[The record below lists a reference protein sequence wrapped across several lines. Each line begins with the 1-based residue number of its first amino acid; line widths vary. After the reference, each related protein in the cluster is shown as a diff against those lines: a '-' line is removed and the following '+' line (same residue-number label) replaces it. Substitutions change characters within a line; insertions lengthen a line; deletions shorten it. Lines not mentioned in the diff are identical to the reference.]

1 MPWGA
6 RLLSL
11 WPGLA
16 RLWLRGESSSLALA
30 ISFSVLLNLVLISSL
45 IWPEYL
51 GSQFPLIAWP
61 ILALVWI
68 LSCWNS
74 LRVLPQ
80 LLDVGKKVSP
90 GDDNRI
96 DTLFIQAQRE
106 YLKGNW
112 IEARTMLEHRL
123 KFRPRDAES
132 RLLLASVL
140 RQSQRYPAALENLTV
155 LLGIDESRPWHFE
168 IEREQQIIHEL
179 MQSDEPEVHSV
190 RQLQVSPDDSI
201 LAMDPQIN
209 QIDDLSETPSKGE
222 TEETQRQR
230 RAA

>member
-16 RLWLRGESSSLALA
+16 RLWLRGDSSSLALA
-30 ISFSVLLNLVLISSL
+30 ISFSVLLNLALISSL
-45 IWPEYL
+45 IWPDYL

-61 ILALVWI
+61 VLALVWI

-74 LRVLPQ
+74 LRILPQ
-80 LLDVGKKVSP
+80 LFDVGRIVSP
-90 GDDNRI
+90 VDDNRL

-168 IEREQQIIHEL
+168 IEREQQIIREL

-190 RQLQVSPDDSI
+190 RQLRDSPGDSI
-201 LAMDPQIN
+201 LAMDPQFD
-209 QIDDLSETPSKGE
+209 QVDEPSETSSNE
-222 TEETQRQR
+222 VTEEIQRQR